1 MAGTKAD
8 SFGLRSIYD
17 DGSNDTLYVT
27 TDGFRYY
34 YTDAVGNKVDK
45 WSSLA
50 IESKIA
56 SANGTS
62 SLSFT
67 MNKNIKNHTSR
78 SIVAVCNGGSI
89 GGRQIISVIPTSPS
103 AVTVN
108 FDGNLPTSGSIF
120 ITFIYQMV

>member
-8 SFGLRSIYD
+8 SFGLRSLYND
-17 DGSNDTLYVT
+17 NSNDTLYVT
-27 TDGFRYY
+27 SDGLRYY
-34 YTDAVGNKVDK
+34 YTDSVGNRVDK

-50 IESKIA
+50 IESKVA
-56 SANGTS
+56 AANGTS

-67 MNKNIKNHTSR
+67 MSHNIKNFNSR
-78 SIVAVCNGGSI
+78 TIVAVCNGGATS
-89 GGRQIISVIPTSPS
+89 GRQIISVVPSSSS

-108 FDGNLPTSGSIF
+108 FDGNLPTSGNVF